1 MQTIMRRN
9 CFKCDFFWFFL
20 PPLQKNLQTFYTFLV
35 ALTWAIPSMAVK
47 RLPFTLF
54 KIDPSCQSQ
63 VVATCHRG
71 TRSIETFPRRGRGT
85 RSRPSTSWKVS
96 FPFYSGSPFPLTINS
111 QAASFHTILGRHESE
126 EKPCHWHLDSSIFQI
141 YVYFQQLLILC
152 VSVRDHRR
160 GAGDPFSERPEP
172 AAEDAR
178 PEQGRDRADEA
189 TVSFPFSSPPM
200 RCTDRTVFLV
210 TFCPFPR
217 KVTWPISFSWL
228 SCNMIHTQS
237 LMWRSNHFHTKFSP
251 LLFVCYGDV
260 AVHTNPN

>member
-1 MQTIMRRN
+1 MWLFLVFPSPSSEEPSNVLYIPCCLDMSNSFYGCQKVAFYPFQDWGRS
-9 CFKCDFFWFFL
+9 FL
-20 PPLQKNLQTFYTFLV
+20 PVSSGGNLSPRNKEHRDFSKKRTRNKEQAVHFLESLISLLLRQPFPTDYQFPGGFFSHNFRKTWKWGK
-35 ALTWAIPSMAVK
+35 ALSLTS
-47 RLPFTLF
+47 RLL
-54 KIDPSCQSQ
+54 
-63 VVATCHRG
+63 H
-71 TRSIETFPRRGRGT
+71 
-85 RSRPSTSWKVS
+85 
-96 FPFYSGSPFPLTINS
+96 SPFS
-111 QAASFHTILGRHESE
+111 R
-126 EKPCHWHLDSSIFQI
+126 
-141 YVYFQQLLILC
+141 YVHFQQLLILC

-189 TVSFPFSSPPM
+189 TVSFSFSSPPM

-217 KVTWPISFSWL
+217 KVTWPVSFSWL
-228 SCNMIHTQS
+228 SCKVIHTQS
-237 LMWRSNHFHTKFSP
+237 WIWRSNHFHTP